1 MRNVIGRS
9 SVVNSNLM
17 SFIYCANSLGP
28 LTYPLSIFITLQENK
43 YGNEGKLVNFL
54 LCKFITMS
62 GNEVSSLLLS
72 YL

>member
-1 MRNVIGRS
+1 
-9 SVVNSNLM
+9 M
-17 SFIYCANSLGP
+17 SFIYSANGLGP

-43 YGNEGKLVNFL
+43 YGNEGKLVNFI

-62 GNEVSSLLLS
+62 GNEVSSLVLS